1 MADRVNGFKVS
12 CLGGLDTNRDL
23 LVQGQ
28 QYPGSATQL
37 VNYEP
42 ALTGGYRRV
51 SGYTNSYGT
60 VPGTASVLGVAV
72 VENLNNNIFAC
83 RKPTTGTDYFYRW
96 NTSTSAW
103 VAITTPGTVTM
114 TGVKKVRFADYNWGT
129 QKVVMVD
136 GINPAAIYNGTTYT
150 QLTGPNSPPAPKYVD
165 AFHNHLFFA
174 GCPTEP
180 YNLYFASPYTD
191 GDFNP
196 ANGAG
201 VLNVGFEIV
210 QLKQFRDILYI
221 FGKNDIKQLK
231 GVSVADFVL
240 SEVTTNLGCIV
251 PDSVVEL
258 GGSLIFLSADGFR
271 PIAGTANNDDV
282 ELQILS
288 KRIQFTVNLIIKDII
303 TESIDPETISAVVIR
318 NKSQFRFFNPRD
330 TSFGLLGGLREGA
343 QGGFALEYSQLAG
356 FDATCA
362 ASNFIGPEEI
372 VIHGD
377 VDGKVHRQE
386 LGTSFAGQ
394 PILSVYQTPYY
405 YFDDPTVR
413 KNFYSITTFLR
424 NEGPAQIALSVS
436 YDFDDTVG
444 VYNPANYELT
454 TAGAAAYYNEAIYDA
469 AALYDGN
476 PSPVRRTPFAGSG
489 FSVAFKYVTNDLNAS
504 HTIQGL
510 VLNFAMNDR
519 R

>member
-1 MADRVNGFKVS
+1 MADRISGFKVS
-12 CLGGLDTNRDL
+12 CLGGLDTNRDV

-37 VNYEP
+37 INYEP

-60 VPGTASVLGVAV
+60 VPGVDSVLGVAV
-72 VENLNNNIFAC
+72 VDNLNNNIFAF
-83 RKPTTGTDYFYRW
+83 RKPATGTNYFYRW
-96 NTSTSAW
+96 NTATTAW
-103 VAITTPGTVTM
+103 VAVTTPGTVTM
-114 TGVKKVRFADYNWGT
+114 TGVKKVRSTLCPSCNRKLAI
-129 QKVVMVD
+129 VD
-136 GINPAAIYNGTTYT
+136 GINPAAIYDGTTYT
-150 QLTGPNSPPAPKYVD
+150 QLVAANAPPAPKYVD

-180 YNLYFASPYTD
+180 LNLYFASPYTD

-201 VLNVGFEIV
+201 VISVGFEIV

-221 FGKNDIKQLK
+221 FGKNTIKQLK
-231 GVSVADFVL
+231 GNSVADFVL

-251 PDSVVEL
+251 PDSVIEL
-258 GGSLIFLSADGFR
+258 GGSLVFLSADGFR

-288 KRIQFTVNLIIKDII
+288 KQIQSTINFIIKDII

-318 NKSQFRFFNPRD
+318 NKSQFRFFNPKD
-330 TSFGLLGGLREGA
+330 TSFGLLGGLREGT

-362 ASNFIGPEEI
+362 SSSFVGSQEI

-377 VDGKVHRQE
+377 TDGKVHIQE

-405 YFDDPTVR
+405 YFEDPTVR
-413 KNFYSITTFLR
+413 KNFYSISTFLR

-476 PSPVRRTPFAGSG
+476 PSPVRKTTFSGSG
-489 FSVAFKYVTNDLNAS
+489 FSVAFRYVTNDSNAS